1 MALEFFGGL
10 SQTIVGGI
18 GTAITF
24 GLNDDVIKWTKKGAA
39 KVVDYADIAWGKD
52 GQITKFAESLPGGPS
67 NGSACSDELLQTE
80 IDEEEPNAEVIGYV
94 ASAGHGIAA
103 AVTGDKRNL
112 QRARRA
118 CASSTNSTLV
128 TAAAVG
134 GTLLG
139 GPAGTVGVVAGA
151 FSGGVL
157 GSAAG
162 HCAERGIN
170 HANDYAFQTSVGTFK
185 DFNAGS
191 FMAEVC
197 IDGTLSALS
206 SGVSQTIAK
215 QAARAAVGPSLKAC
229 GGGGAKRFVTKR
241 CVEAAVR
248 QPIMSIA
255 DKGANKAREMATART
270 ICATSR
276 HRDTRSQNSLHLQ
289 KQSF

>member
-52 GQITKFAESLPGGPS
+52 GQITKFAESLP
-67 NGSACSDELLQTE
+67 
-80 IDEEEPNAEVIGYV
+80 VIGYV